1 MKDFKT
7 LFKRLKWETV
17 LAAVLTIVVGILCV
31 ALPDRMGNVLTV
43 VVGWAL
49 IVLGVA
55 TGVSIFLRGRI
66 FIGSALIRALI
77 MVMVGM
83 LCLVEGEVFKSV
95 ITILFGLYIV
105 FDSMNAALDSVALV
119 RARVKGAAVI
129 FVIAVVTACLGVVVA
144 FSDFE
149 SVMIFAGITLM
160 IEGLERLLFT
170 LLVGSKAKRA
180 RARFYPDDDYDGTQ
194 KGRDV
199 LSEDEVEI
207 K

>member
-31 ALPDRMGNVLTV
+31 ALPDRMGDVLTV
-43 VVGWAL
+43 VVGWSL

-55 TGVSIFLRGRI
+55 TGVSIFFRGRI

-129 FVIAVVTACLGVVVA
+129 FVISVVTACLGVVVA

-160 IEGLERLLFT
+160 IEGIERLLFT
-170 LLVGSKAKRA
+170 LLVGGKAKRA

>member
-7 LFKRLKWETV
+7 VFKRLKWETI
-17 LAAVLTIVVGILCV
+17 LAAVLTILIGILCV
-31 ALPDRMGNVLTV
+31 ALPDRMGDVLTV
-43 VVGWAL
+43 VVGWSL
-49 IVLGVA
+49 IVLGLA
-55 TGVSIFLRGRI
+55 TGVSIFFRGRLLV
-66 FIGSALIRALI
+66 GTALVRALI

-83 LCLVEGEVFKSV
+83 LCLVEGEVFKSI

-105 FDSMNAALDSVALV
+105 FDSMSAAMDAVALI
-119 RARVKGAAVI
+119 RARVKGAPI
-129 FVIAVVTACLGVVVA
+129 LFVLSVVTACLGVVVA

-149 SVMIFAGITLM
+149 SVMIFAGVTLM
-160 IEGLERLLFT
+160 IEGIERLVFT
-170 LLVGSKAKRA
+170 LLLGGKARRA
-180 RARFYPDDDYDGTQ
+180 GARFYPADEYDGTQ